1 MNLHIFNPEHDIA
14 LACNKKRFTAPHAA
28 QELRMNLG
36 WIPALWASD
45 GDMVLVD
52 DVAFAIKAASRFKN
66 RKAEVLYVTDAEIR
80 NVRFDTVIPWGWD
93 QAIKTRLLDAEIDNE
108 IIPEDNIMEHLRQL
122 SNRKQT
128 INALKYLRAGLESV
142 TCGEACSV
150 DSVSQVRDMVSSG
163 ANIVVKAPWS
173 SSGRGVRYVENKIS
187 PSVHGFLKNTIRE
200 QGNVMVEP
208 CYNKVRDFGMEF
220 ESMADGS
227 VVYRGLSI
235 FQTRNGAY
243 SGNLIAHEE
252 DKMEL
257 LSRYI
262 EPQLIDEIRE
272 RTCRYFMELLKG
284 YYQGPFGV
292 DMMIVAKDD
301 NESGFLL
308 HPCVE
313 INLRRTMGH
322 VALDITPDIPVPHK
336 LMHIDHEVNYILRVS
351 PLENPFVKVL

>member
-1 MNLHIFNPEHDIA
+1 MNLHVFNPEHDIA
-14 LACNKKRFTAPHAA
+14 LACNKRRFTAPHAA

-45 GDMVLVD
+45 GDMILVD
-52 DVAFAIKAASRFKN
+52 DVAYAIKAASRFKN
-66 RKAEVLYVTDAEIR
+66 KKAEVLYVTDSDIR
-80 NVRFDTVIPWGWD
+80 NVKFDSVIPWGWD
-93 QAIKTRLLDAEIDNE
+93 RAIKTRLLDAGIGNE
-108 IIPEDNIMEHLRQL
+108 IIPSDNVMEHLRRL
-122 SNRKQT
+122 SNREQT
-128 INALKYLRAGLESV
+128 VNALRYLRDGLESV
-142 TCGEACSV
+142 TCGEAYSV
-150 DSVSQVRDMVSSG
+150 DSVSQVAEMVSSG
-163 ANIVVKAPWS
+163 AHVVVKAPWS
-173 SSGRGVRYVENKIS
+173 SSGRGVRYVENRIS
-187 PSVHGFLKNTIRE
+187 PSVKGFLKNVICE

-208 CYNKVRDFGMEF
+208 YYNKVKDFGMEF

-227 VVYRGLSI
+227 VVYRGLSL

-243 SGNLIAHEE
+243 TGNLIAHEK
-252 DKMEL
+252 DKQEL

-262 EPQLIDEIRE
+262 EPRLIDEIKE
-272 RTCRYFMELLKG
+272 RACLYFMELLKG

-301 NESGFLL
+301 SESGFLL

-322 VALDITPDIPVPHK
+322 VALDITPDISVTHK

>member
-14 LACNKKRFTAPHAA
+14 LACNKKRFTAPHAV

-52 DVAFAIKAASRFKN
+52 DVAFAIKAASRLKKK
-66 RKAEVLYVTDAEIR
+66 KAEVLYVTDTEIR
-80 NVRFDTVIPWGWD
+80 GVKFDSVIPWGWD
-93 QAIKTRLLDAEIDNE
+93 RAIKTRLLDAGVDNE
-108 IIPEDNIMEHLRQL
+108 TIPSDVVLEHLRQL
-122 SNRKQT
+122 SNRQQT
-128 INALKYLRAGLESV
+128 TNALKFLRVGFESV
-142 TCGEACSV
+142 TCGEACPV
-150 DSVSQVRDMVSSG
+150 DSMSQVAETVSSG
-163 ANIVVKAPWS
+163 AQIVVKAPWS
-173 SSGRGVRYVENKIS
+173 SSGRGVRYVENRIS
-187 PSVHGFLKNTIRE
+187 PSVRGFISNVIHE

-208 CYNKVRDFGMEF
+208 YYNKVKDFGMEF
-220 ESMADGS
+220 EAMPDGS
-227 VVYRGLSI
+227 VVYRGLSL

-243 SGNLIAHEE
+243 IGNLLAHEN
-252 DKMEL
+252 DKREM
-257 LSRYI
+257 LSRYLDL
-262 EPQLIDEIRE
+262 QLLDEIRE
-272 RTCRYFMELLKG
+272 RACHYFRELLKG

-322 VALDITPDIPVPHK
+322 VALDITSDVPVPHS